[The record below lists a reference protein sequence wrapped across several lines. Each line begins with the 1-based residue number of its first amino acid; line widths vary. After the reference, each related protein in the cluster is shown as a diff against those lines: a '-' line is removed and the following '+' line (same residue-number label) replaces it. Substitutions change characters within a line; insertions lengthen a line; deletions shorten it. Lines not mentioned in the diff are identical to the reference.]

1 MSSLFQAI
9 FYLTGEVGEAGEL
22 SLAQL
27 QLSSYLPG
35 AAGAQLTQHRHQ
47 LSHGLVAVR
56 DHRDHSLRHLGFK
69 L

>member
-9 FYLTGEVGEAGEL
+9 FYLTGEVSEASEL

-47 LSHGLVAVR
+47 LSHGFVAVR

>member
-1 MSSLFQAI
+1 MSSLIQTI
-9 FYLTGEVGEAGEL
+9 FYLAGEVGEAGEL